1 MIRILYRLPD
11 LPCAQKFNELV
22 ESEGVA
28 HNRIHIAHKDHL
40 TLQKKH
46 LNDLTFLEEF
56 DTVHSGERGFL
67 VGIILTVL
75 AGLSVYEIME
85 GYPVAS
91 MITLFACLV
100 VLGYSTWLGG
110 LIGASSDNYRLQPFR
125 AHLDDGGSV
134 VMLDVDPVSA
144 SRLMNV
150 IAHHIPEAQPAGR
163 SQTLDNPFKG
173 SWFLRK
179 HS

>member
-11 LPCAQKFNELV
+11 LTCAQKLNQLV
-22 ESEGVA
+22 ESQGVS

-40 TLQKKH
+40 TLHKED
-46 LNDLTFLEEF
+46 LNDLSFLEEY

-75 AGLSVYEIME
+75 VGLSVYELME
-85 GYPVAS
+85 GHPIAS
-91 MITLFACLV
+91 IITLFASLV

-110 LIGASSDNYRLQPFR
+110 LIGASSDNYRLQPFHD
-125 AHLDDGGSV
+125 HLEQGGSV
-134 VMLDVDPVSA
+134 VMLDIDADSA
-144 SRLMNV
+144 PKLMNA
-150 IAHHIPEAQPAGR
+150 IAHHIPEAEPAGR
-163 SQTLDNPFKG
+163 SQMLDNPFKG
-173 SWFLRK
+173 SFFLRK

>member
-1 MIRILYRLPD
+1 MPD
-11 LPCAQKFNELV
+11 LPCAQKLNELV
-22 ESEGVA
+22 ESQGVS
-28 HNRIHIAHKDHL
+28 HNHIHIAHKDHL

-46 LNDLTFLEEF
+46 LNDLSFLEEY

-75 AGLSVYEIME
+75 AGLSVYELME
-85 GYPVAS
+85 GHPVAS

-110 LIGASSDNYRLQPFR
+110 LIGASSDNYRLQPFHD
-125 AHLDDGGSV
+125 HLDKGGSV
-134 VMLDVDPVSA
+134 VMLDVAPDSA
-144 SRLMNV
+144 STLMHTV
-150 IAHHIPEAQPAGR
+150 AQHMPEAVPAGR